1 MLLFSSSGIDPTPV
15 PMYWWQMPYRIGHE
29 PGPFP
34 EPGYDLPRLMKHV
47 EKKDNGCWEWQGHI
61 ALTGYGMFSIRRK
74 NDKGK
79 TISAGAHVV
88 SYVLHNKLP
97 DMPNAGRDPNLPALC
112 VMHSCDNPPCVNPAH
127 LSLGTRRENHE
138 DKVRKGRQIVGKDH
152 ALRWRGEKHAHALVT
167 DKQVIEIR
175 KRRAAGESNIGLA
188 KEFGMSQSAMSSL
201 CHGIAWSHLPGA
213 ITSSGKKLGPSK
225 GYLKK
230 VRKAYD
236 LQEAGCVQQTIAEHF
251 NVSIQ
256 AIRSLFKRYP
266 VKPKKLVLIRKS
278 RNKK

>member
-1 MLLFSSSGIDPTPV
+1 
-15 PMYWWQMPYRIGHE
+15 MPYRIGHE

-61 ALTGYGMFSIRRK
+61 AQTGYGMFSIRRK

-88 SYVLHNKLP
+88 SYVLHNNLP
-97 DMPNAGRDPNLPALC
+97 DMPNAGRDHNLPALC
-112 VMHSCDNPPCVNPAH
+112 VMHACDNPPCVNPAH

-175 KRRAAGESNIGLA
+175 KRRAGGESNVGLA
-188 KEFGMSQSAMSSL
+188 KEFGMSQSAMSAL
-201 CHGIAWSHLPGA
+201 CHGTAWAHLPGA
-213 ITSSGKKLGPSK
+213 ITSSSRKRGPTP
-225 GYLKK
+225 GYPAK

-236 LQEAGCVQQTIAEHF
+236 MRAAGSTHKDMAEHF
-251 NVSIQ
+251 GITTA
-256 AIRSLFKRYP
+256 AICLIFRRYP
-266 VKPKKLVLIRKS
+266 AKPKRLVRIKKS
-278 RNKK
+278 RKKK